1 MSTIADKHLAA
12 QEHSEGQARR
22 AAKRVGL
29 QARKSR
35 WRAGSVDNFGEF
47 MIIDPNHNWVIA
59 GARFDY
65 TADDVV
71 EFCAKYDDKQ

>member
-1 MSTIADKHLAA
+1 MTY
-12 QEHSEGQARR
+12 EHRESQARR

-29 QARKSR
+29 MARKFR
-35 WRAGSVDNFGEF
+35 WRKGSIDNFGEF
-47 MIIDPNHNWVIA
+47 MIIEPRCNYVLA

-71 EFCAKYDDKQ
+71 VFCAEYRS

>member
-1 MSTIADKHLAA
+1 MIE
-12 QEHSEGQARR
+12 QEHSEDQARR

-29 QARKSR
+29 KAIKGGR
-35 WRAGSVDNFGEF
+35 WRANSIDNQGGF
-47 MIIDPNHNWVIA
+47 MICDPMRNVAVA

-71 EFCAKYDDKQ
+71 AFCAKYEA